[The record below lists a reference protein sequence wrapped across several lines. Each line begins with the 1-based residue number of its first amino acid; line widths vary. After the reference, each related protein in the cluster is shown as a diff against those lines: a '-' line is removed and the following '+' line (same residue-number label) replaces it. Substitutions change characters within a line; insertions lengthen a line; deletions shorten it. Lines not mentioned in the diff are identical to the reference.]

1 VVDGGELMSVEILED
16 QIIYTTSNKQFIR
29 NIIKFTYDD
38 GRVKAECYL
47 HDGVA
52 ELKQVDDG
60 WKVIRIVY

>member
-1 VVDGGELMSVEILED
+1 MSVEILEN
-16 QIIYTTSNKQFIR
+16 QIIYTTSSKQFTR

-60 WKVIRIVY
+60 WKVVRIVY

>member
-1 VVDGGELMSVEILED
+1 M
-16 QIIYTTSNKQFIR
+16 R

-52 ELKQVDDG
+52 ELEQMDDG
-60 WKVIRIVY
+60 WKVIRITY